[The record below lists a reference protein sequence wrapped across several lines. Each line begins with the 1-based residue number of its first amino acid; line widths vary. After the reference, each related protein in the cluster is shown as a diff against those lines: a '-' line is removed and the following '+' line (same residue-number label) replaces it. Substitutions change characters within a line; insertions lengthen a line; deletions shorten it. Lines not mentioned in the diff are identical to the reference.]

1 MEDNNITET
10 QPISEELSQ
19 IVDKLDDTQLSI
31 DEALSLLEQAVDLGE
46 KASLKASGILQGK
59 E

>member
-31 DEALSLLEQAVDLGE
+31 VEALSLLEQAVDLGE